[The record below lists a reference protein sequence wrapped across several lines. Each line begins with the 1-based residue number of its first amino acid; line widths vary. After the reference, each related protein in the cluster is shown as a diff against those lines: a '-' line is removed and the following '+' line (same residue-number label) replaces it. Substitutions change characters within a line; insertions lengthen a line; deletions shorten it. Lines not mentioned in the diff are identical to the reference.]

1 MSASL
6 HDVAVLGGGP
16 AGSVT
21 AGGLARLGFTV
32 VLITRPRP
40 HLAFEGLSQRTLD
53 GLEAAGCERALGR
66 VGAEVQR
73 RATWSGQASA
83 ANTEF
88 VVDRGAFD
96 AALAADAA
104 AQGVEVHAGRITELA
119 PAGDRWRLGA
129 RLADG
134 ETRQFATG
142 FVVEARGR
150 EAPAAGARRRRGPP
164 TTALS
169 RPWALPAGAGAH
181 TAVAAFAQGWAWL
194 AAPGDGRAVL
204 QLFVASGRGRL
215 PPRRELE
222 DFYARRLEELAEGAE
237 WLRGASP
244 AGPVSARESTPQIA
258 LPLVGPKSLRVGDAA
273 LAIDP
278 LSGHGV
284 FAAVGGA
291 LAAAPVINTLLRRPA
306 DRDLAAAFYAERA
319 ETAFLSHCRVGRDF
333 YAQEE
338 RWPEA
343 PFWTER
349 RRWPDAE
356 PAHRPA
362 RSGAPE
368 IAWRPVIEDGF
379 VVRREVITTPDHPRG
394 VWQVDGVALVALLQL
409 AEALLPTAADEI
421 RRRAAA
427 RLGVP
432 SARVETALAWLRHRG
447 LLR

>member
-16 AGSVT
+16 AGSLT

-40 HLAFEGLSQRTLD
+40 QLAFEGLSQRTLD
-53 GLEAAGCERALGR
+53 GLEAAGCERALGQ
-66 VGAEVQR
+66 VGSEVQR
-73 RATWSGQASA
+73 RATWGGQASA

-96 AALAADAA
+96 QALAADAA
-104 AQGVEVHAGRITELA
+104 AQGVEVHAGRVTAVA

-129 RLADG
+129 RLVDG
-134 ETRQFATG
+134 GTRQFAAG

-169 RPWALPAGAGAH
+169 RPWALPAGAGAQ

-222 DFYARRLEELAEGAE
+222 DYYARRLEELPEAPE

-244 AGPVSARESTPQIA
+244 AGRVSARESTPQIA
-258 LPLVGPKSLRVGDAA
+258 LPLAGPKSLRVGDAA

-278 LSGHGV
+278 LSGHGI
-284 FAAVGGA
+284 FEAVGGA

-306 DRDLAAAFYAERA
+306 DRALATAFYTERA
-319 ETAFLSHCRVGRDF
+319 ETTFLRHCRVGRDF

-343 PFWTER
+343 PFWAER

-362 RSGAPE
+362 QSGAPE
-368 IAWRPVIEDGF
+368 IAERPVIEDGF
-379 VVRREVITTPDHPRG
+379 VVRREVIATPDHPRG
-394 VWQVDGVALVALLQL
+394 VWQVDGVALVALLRL
-409 AEALLPTAADEI
+409 VEALLPAAAEEI

-432 SARVETALAWLRHRG
+432 PARVETALAWLRHRG